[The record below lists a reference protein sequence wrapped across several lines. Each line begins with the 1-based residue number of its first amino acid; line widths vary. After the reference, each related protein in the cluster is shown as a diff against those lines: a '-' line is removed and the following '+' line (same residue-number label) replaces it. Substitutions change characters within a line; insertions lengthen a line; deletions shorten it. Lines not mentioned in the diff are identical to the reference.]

1 MRRGERYIS
10 RTVGRSEGRVRC
22 SSFPP
27 LDRLTLP
34 STASLFPST
43 ALLYNDYQP
52 GRQLPTSPPST
63 YLLVYFVVAVCY
75 QVSTFAT
82 VPSSLS
88 LTRSFRFTY
97 PFVVARV

>member
-1 MRRGERYIS
+1 MEA
-10 RTVGRSEGRVRC
+10 ELDPLP
-22 SSFPP
+22 FPP
-27 LDRLTLP
+27 STASLFP

-75 QVSTFAT
+75 QVSTFVT
-82 VPSSLS
+82 VSSSLS
-88 LTRSFRFTY
+88 LIRSFRFTY
-97 PFVVARV
+97 PFVVAGV